1 MWFQLQQGIHV
12 DAKNGKTYRV
22 EVERD
27 EKTGQSHITK
37 RPLVQSDA
45 DLVVQFGPEKFR
57 RVSDSEATVLLK
69 ETSGESGLDDVDP
82 DVSSSK
88 SDVAKAVEQ
97 GASEIAEPLGKEF
110 TSKFEGAV
118 DVGLKVYRKEKG
130 KYLVYSD
137 DELLTEEAITR
148 SEVLKMIESYS
159 E

>member
-12 DAKNGKTYRV
+12 DAKNGKTYKV
-22 EVERD
+22 EVRRD
-27 EKTGQSHITK
+27 EVTGHVDFEN
-37 RPLVQSDA
+37 RPLIQSDA
-45 DLVVQFGPEKFR
+45 DLVAQFGPEKFR

-69 ETSGESGLDDVDP
+69 KTSGESGLGDVNP

-97 GASEIAEPLGKEF
+97 GASEIAEPPGKEI
-110 TSKFEGAV
+110 TPKFEGAV

-130 KYLVYSD
+130 KYLVYSGNK
-137 DELLTEEAITR
+137 LLTEEAITR
-148 SEVLKMIESYS
+148 AEVLKMIESYS